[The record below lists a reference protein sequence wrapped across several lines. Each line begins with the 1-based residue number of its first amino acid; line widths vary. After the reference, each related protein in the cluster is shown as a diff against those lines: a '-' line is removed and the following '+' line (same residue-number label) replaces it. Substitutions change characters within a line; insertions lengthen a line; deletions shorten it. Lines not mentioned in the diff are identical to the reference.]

1 MNIKRPAMKHLTL
14 LGLLTVTT
22 LPPVGKYLLYIFLSP
37 EYLKVLLDNIKSQP
51 YSDSCAFYT

>member
-1 MNIKRPAMKHLTL
+1 MKHLTL